1 MKVIPWRVGSVI
13 TKPGIYSGV
22 PIGLYHS
29 QDICDGPSISST
41 GLRKIFSESPAHF
54 YDTWSGNP
62 DAEDSGDSAAFVLGR
77 AAHHLIL
84 GEDDYSL
91 LFIQRP
97 EEIGDKPWQGNR
109 AECKQWLK
117 DQSKAGRTV
126 LTSEQVKAI
135 RGMARSLAAHPLVQ
149 AGILNG
155 QVEHS
160 MFWKCPHTGIWL
172 KSRPDVMPEGSGGFC
187 DLKTT
192 PSVATDD
199 IKRSMADYFYPMQAA
214 LVIEGWRTLTG
225 ESEGDFVFAFV
236 EKSSPY
242 CVRFVV
248 PPDEDL
254 IRGERANFAAK
265 EIFAKCLAEG
275 VWPGPGENDAE
286 YLSLPEWMQKRIDYK
301 LGLTD
306 EAAA

>member
-1 MKVIPWRVGSVI
+1 MKVIPWKNGEVI
-13 TKPGIYSGV
+13 TEPGIYSGV
-22 PIGLYHS
+22 PMSAYHG

-41 GLRKIFSESPAHF
+41 GLRKLFSESPAHF

-62 DAEDSGDSAAFVLGR
+62 DAEDQSDKAAFTLGR

-84 GEDDYSL
+84 GEDDYSS
-91 LFIQRP
+91 LFVQRP
-97 EEIGDKPWQGNR
+97 AEIGDKPWQGNR
-109 AECKQWLK
+109 TECKDWLK
-117 DQSKAGRTV
+117 AQAKAGRTV
-126 LTSEQVKAI
+126 LTEEQVKSI
-135 RGMARSLAAHPLVQ
+135 RGMARSLGAHPLVQ
-149 AGILNG
+149 SGLLNG
-155 QVEHS
+155 LVEHS

-172 KSRPDVMPEGSGGFC
+172 KARPDVIPEDSGTFA

-192 PSVATDD
+192 PSVQALDL
-199 IKRSMADYFYPMQAA
+199 KRSMADFGYFQQAA
-214 LVIEGWRTLTG
+214 LVLEGWQMLTG
-225 ESEGDFVFAFV
+225 EAGGAFCFAFV
-236 EKSSPY
+236 EKQSPY

-265 EIFAKCLAEG
+265 ELFAQCIETG

-286 YLSLPEWMQKRIDYK
+286 YLSLPEWAQKQIDYR
-301 LGLTD
+301 LGLAD